1 MEANIQNPEWI
12 LSLGRGFCFFST
24 AAEAPANK
32 GDFYLSNYHEFLG
45 TNEPLLSQVKKFPRA
60 F

>member
-1 MEANIQNPEWI
+1 MDANIQNPEWT

-32 GDFYLSNYHEFLG
+32 ADFNLLNHEVHGEKNHLF
-45 TNEPLLSQVKKFPRA
+45 
-60 F
+60 